1 MATNTPRNVAIRTA
15 LLISAAVVVL
25 LSLCAIF
32 LPSTIHW
39 GVIPV
44 AGLVTFVG
52 GYMIVA
58 WAVERFIYQKVKII
72 YKAIHRLKRTGP
84 RPDIT
89 MNEDVLDEVK
99 KDVLD
104 WADDRV
110 SEIRSLR
117 EQDSFRRDYIGNLS
131 HELKTPVFNIQGYIL
146 TLLEGA
152 LEDPRHNRIFLEKA
166 ARSVDRMVVLLEDLD
181 GITRIESGNLE
192 LYREDFDLNKLA
204 REVIES
210 LEHTAKKSNIKLGIN
225 SSKDGVIPIN
235 ADRSRVEQILTNLV
249 VNSIKYG
256 KEGGTT
262 KVRFYDMDTDFLVEV
277 ADDGIGMTA
286 EHLPRVF
293 ERFYRVDKSRSR
305 HHGGT
310 GLGLAIV
317 KHLVEAHGQT
327 INVRSTEGV
336 GSTFSFT
343 MQKTK

>member
-1 MATNTPRNVAIRTA
+1 MAAHTPRNVAIRTA
-15 LLISAAVVVL
+15 FYISVVVAAALVLSKIL
-25 LSLCAIF
+25 LPEWVQWGLIPLVWAATF
-32 LPSTIHW
+32 LFSYLI
-39 GVIPV
+39 I
-44 AGLVTFVG
+44 
-52 GYMIVA
+52 A
-58 WAVERFIYQKVKII
+58 WAVEKFIYQKVKII

-84 RPDIT
+84 RPDIP

-110 SEIRSLR
+110 NEIRTLK
-117 EQDSFRRDYIGNLS
+117 EQDSFRRDFIGNLS

-181 GITRIESGNLE
+181 GITRIESGNLA
-192 LYREDFDLNKLA
+192 LIREDFDLNKLA
-204 REVIES
+204 REVVES
-210 LEHTAKKSNIKLGIN
+210 LEHTAKKSKIKLTIN
-225 SSKDGVIPIN
+225 SSKDETIVVN
-235 ADRSRVEQILTNLV
+235 ADRKRVEQILTNLV

-262 KVRFYDMDTDFLVEV
+262 KIRFYDMDTDFLVEV
-277 ADDGIGMTA
+277 ADDGIGMSA

-310 GLGLAIV
+310 GLGLSIV

-343 MQKTK
+343 MQKA

>member
-1 MATNTPRNVAIRTA
+1 M
-15 LLISAAVVVL
+15 
-25 LSLCAIF
+25 
-32 LPSTIHW
+32 
-39 GVIPV
+39 
-44 AGLVTFVG
+44 
-52 GYMIVA
+52 
-58 WAVERFIYQKVKII
+58 
-72 YKAIHRLKRTGP
+72 
-84 RPDIT
+84 
-89 MNEDVLDEVK
+89 
-99 KDVLD
+99 
-104 WADDRV
+104 

-166 ARSVDRMVVLLEDLD
+166 ARSVDRMTVLLEDLD

-210 LEHTAKKSNIKLGIN
+210 LEHTAKKSNIKLVIN
-225 SSKDGVIPIN
+225 SSKDGVIPVN

-277 ADDGIGMTA
+277 ADDGIGMTT

>member
-15 LLISAAVVVL
+15 FLISISVVGL
-25 LSLCAIF
+25 LTLCALV
-32 LPSTIHW
+32 LPASIHW

-44 AGLVTFVG
+44 AGVVSFG
-52 GYMIVA
+52 AGYFIVA

-84 RPDIT
+84 RPDIP

-192 LYREDFDLNKLA
+192 LHREDFDLNKLA

-210 LEHTAKKSNIKLGIN
+210 LEYTAKKSKIKLVIN
-225 SSKDGVIPIN
+225 SSKDEVIPIN
-235 ADRSRVEQILTNLV
+235 ADRSRVEQILTNLL

-256 KEGGTT
+256 KEDGTT
-262 KVRFYDMDTDFLVEV
+262 KIRFYDMDTDFLVEV
-277 ADDGIGMTA
+277 ADDGIGMTT

-310 GLGLAIV
+310 GLGMAIV

-343 MQKTK
+343 MQKSK

>member
-1 MATNTPRNVAIRTA
+1 MATNTPRNVAKRTA

-32 LPSTIHW
+32 LPSAIHW
-39 GVIPV
+39 GLIPV
-44 AGLVTFVG
+44 VGLVTFVG

-104 WADDRV
+104 WADERV

-192 LYREDFDLNKLA
+192 LHREDFDLNKLA

-210 LEHTAKKSNIKLGIN
+210 LEHTAKKSNIKLVIN

-277 ADDGIGMTA
+277 ADDGIGMTT